1 MRNVRGMK
9 GRRKDDSD
17 GDLHEYILC
26 TRIPPNPRHIR
37 SLTAQ
42 AGDMSIFGDLE
53 FLLCR
58 NESFLSISALLPSCK
73 V

>member
-9 GRRKDDSD
+9 GRRKDGSD
-17 GDLHEYILC
+17 GDSHENVLG

-42 AGDMSIFGDLE
+42 AGNMSIF
-53 FLLCR
+53 R
-58 NESFLSISALLPSCK
+58 NLKLFLSRS
-73 V
+73 